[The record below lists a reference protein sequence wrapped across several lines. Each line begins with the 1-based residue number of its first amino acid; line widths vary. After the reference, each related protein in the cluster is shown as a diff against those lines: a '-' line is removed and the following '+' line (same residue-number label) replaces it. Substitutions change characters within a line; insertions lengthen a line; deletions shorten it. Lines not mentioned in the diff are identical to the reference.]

1 MNQIEI
7 PEVYEET
14 APLPENEHGVLF
26 QYGID
31 EKQPAAADAEIPKG
45 EGNYAFALS
54 LARNPLDQKSAEK
67 QSLAAEP
74 QKEQIVVEK
83 IPDHVVHSISH
94 ARVLPFF

>member
-1 MNQIEI
+1 VNQIEI

-74 QKEQIVVEK
+74 QNEQIIVEK
-83 IPDHVVHSISH
+83 IPDHVVHCIAH